1 MAGNYKIKIEP
12 ILNTASL
19 NKQLN
24 ETKQLKLS
32 SAGQSAGNSF
42 MSGFGRAVKERAK
55 YSIANFLIYGTQNAI
70 KDMVANVRELD
81 AAQTELKKVTDLSG
95 KSLAKFTD
103 EAYEVGSKVAKTGT
117 EIVQAST
124 EFAKMGKDTKTAL
137 QLSELASRFQ
147 NIADTEIDAAT
158 AAKFINSQLK
168 AFGNTSTLQKFTT
181 DFSKAERI
189 IDVTND
195 TANKF
200 AVGTNDLQ
208 NALTKT
214 GSALSV
220 AGNTFEQTIGLVTA
234 GTEIMVGQPAKVGRG
249 LRSIAINIANLAR
262 ENEYFEAANGKVKI
276 ALQDSNGEMLST
288 YDIMAKLAE
297 KWGTLNETEQTAIA
311 TSLAGKTQFEVFAN
325 VMKNW
330 ATAANVVD
338 NAAKA
343 NGSSLKENEK
353 YLDSIEGKLQ
363 SFQSAWEQLSY
374 HVMNSDF
381 LKGVIDLGTD
391 LIKVLDTLV
400 QKIGTLPTLIGLIGT
415 AFGGLKLFKFAEGLL
430 TIGTAAE
437 TAAEGVE
444 AVAEAS
450 AVASGVKGLGGLKSI
465 IGFLSNPLVIG
476 GIAAL
481 GVALGSIAFE
491 KYFSLGNSIERLNE
505 YQDKLKEVSSEI
517 EQLQEKRGTDE
528 GLTRAEALHLN
539 VLLAE
544 ERSLERQVELEKQRV
559 QNAFKKDIK
568 TSRKGETGLPQISAY
583 QSARTAELDIYK
595 QMEEKQRMIDDARK
609 KLGYA
614 YATNNQKDIERYKN
628 VLEVFDKELTKLDSQ
643 RTKFSSEVASTSA
656 ELLSYWE
663 QVVGSVDYSKLTSE
677 EQDAFNDLHKNVVT
691 SQLDIENLQS
701 DYNDFATII
710 NSTIDSLGYD
720 SIDIFSGIDFSKI
733 TTLDDLI
740 TTIKENLKS
749 LDGDK
754 EITFSVRDKDGNIEE
769 ITKKVSELDDK
780 DIQSIISF
788 NAEGVEEVESKK
800 EEASKDTTA
809 IVDVVQEGAE
819 TVKSTISG
827 VADNNY
833 QATVNVS
840 EKGAG
845 SVQSTI
851 DGIKGKDVVV
861 NIIKKVTEKFFAE
874 GKRKGEP
881 GGVAWLGDE
890 GTKANPKPELV
901 VGEDGAYLAGMDG
914 WELYNLKA
922 SDTVYSYDETKKL
935 LNGSQSFEG
944 AVEKIPRYKKGK
956 KKKKSV
962 KKSQGLKS
970 ASSSK
975 KSKRKTTQ
983 KKASKKTKEKWEK
996 QFNKELDTLKHKA
1009 KVNHWSDKKYQQEYN
1024 KLYNKYY
1031 TKATKDQLW
1040 DYEESEADYL
1050 NKVATDIFEKQ
1061 IDDMTPEGLQAFI
1074 NSVNQSAD
1082 LSQDDRDELIEKATE
1097 AANKVG
1103 HDRAEKEFNR
1113 RMGLISATGTGGLTG
1128 LVKDIQANQYLS
1140 AEEKKDAIAEAYQT
1154 AAEYNLKEYKNG
1166 KATRDQILQNIE
1178 DYYKTRGEYDETYY
1192 KMLNELREA
1201 DKEKE
1206 LKRLQDLQEAQDNKL
1221 TLAQKYIQKEL
1232 DATKKQIE
1240 AEKEEADQLERLTE
1254 LEKDLAQAKSKKIR
1268 VYREGVG
1275 FVYERDTE
1283 AIEKATKALNDYERS
1298 LEKSPLEQRA
1308 EELQELLDL
1317 FDELGND
1324 SNIKE
1329 LELLLGIG
1337 NISDLTGGLTTGS
1350 DVNSWANWIRSV
1362 YASSTGY
1369 ADLIKKFG
1377 DSADIDA
1384 WLTAN
1389 GGLNVSD
1396 SVIAEYIKNH
1406 SFASGTLSAKGGL
1419 SLLGENGAELAWLN
1433 KGDSVYSNAIS
1444 RNLMEW
1450 GRYTPAQVINK
1461 AKNSSAQIF
1470 NFDKIVLPNVHNAN
1484 DFYRELQNLPNK
1496 ALQQSTRRR

>member
-1 MAGNYKIKIEP
+1 
-12 ILNTASL
+12 
-19 NKQLN
+19 
-24 ETKQLKLS
+24 
-32 SAGQSAGNSF
+32 
-42 MSGFGRAVKERAK
+42 
-55 YSIANFLIYGTQNAI
+55 
-70 KDMVANVRELD
+70 
-81 AAQTELKKVTDLSG
+81 
-95 KSLAKFTD
+95 
-103 EAYEVGSKVAKTGT
+103 
-117 EIVQAST
+117 
-124 EFAKMGKDTKTAL
+124 
-137 QLSELASRFQ
+137 
-147 NIADTEIDAAT
+147 
-158 AAKFINSQLK
+158 
-168 AFGNTSTLQKFTT
+168 
-181 DFSKAERI
+181 
-189 IDVTND
+189 
-195 TANKF
+195 
-200 AVGTNDLQ
+200 
-208 NALTKT
+208 
-214 GSALSV
+214 
-220 AGNTFEQTIGLVTA
+220 
-234 GTEIMVGQPAKVGRG
+234 MVGQPARVGRG
-249 LRSIAINIANLAR
+249 LRTIAINLSKMAKESAT
-262 ENEYFEAANGKVKI
+262 FEAANGKVNI
-276 ALQDSNGEMLST
+276 SLQKENGEMRST
-288 YDIMAKLAE
+288 YEILQQLGE
-297 KWGTLNETEQTAIA
+297 VWGTLNETEQTSIA
-311 TSLAGKTQFEVFAN
+311 TTIAGKTQFETFAN
-325 VMKNW
+325 IMKNW
-330 ATAANVVD
+330 GTAAKVVD
-338 NAAKA
+338 EATKA

-374 HVMNSDF
+374 HVINSDF

-450 AVASGVKGLGGLKSI
+450 AVASGAKGLGGLKSI

-491 KYFSLGNSIERLNE
+491 KYFSLGSSIERLNE

-809 IVDVVQEGAE
+809 IVHVAQEGAQ
-819 TVKSTISG
+819 TVSKVIQDASKDQDT
-827 VADNNY
+827 
-833 QATVNVS
+833 TVHVKES
-840 EKGAG
+840 GAG
-845 SVQSTI
+845 SVRSTI
-851 DGIKGKDVVV
+851 DALTKPVTTIV
-861 NIIKKVTEKFFAE
+861 NIVKNVTTKQSAK
-874 GKRKGEP
+874 GKRKGEQ
-881 GGVAWLGDE
+881 GGLSWLGDE
-890 GTKANPKPELV
+890 GSAQNPKPELV
-901 VGEDGAYLAGMDG
+901 VGENGAYLAGTGG
-914 WELYNLKA
+914 WELYNLKS
-922 SDTVYSYDETKKL
+922 SDTVYTASQTKKL
-935 LNGSQSFEG
+935 LDGSQIFSGSVGEL
-944 AVEKIPRYKKGK
+944 PRFKKGK
-956 KKKKSV
+956 KAKKKATAATNANVAKAQAKV
-962 KKSQGLKS
+962 KNAK
-970 ASSSK
+970 SK
-975 KSKRKTTQ
+975 KAK
-983 KKASKKTKEKWEK
+983 KKAKKNLEKLKKKRDKTRDAFDKEVEK
-996 QFNKELDTLKHKA
+996 LKHKA
-1009 KVNHWSDKKYQQEYN
+1009 KVNHWTDAKYQSEYK
-1024 KLYNKYY
+1024 KLYNKYQAYLSDDQSDDY
-1031 TKATKDQLW
+1031 TESRE
-1040 DYEESEADYL
+1040 DYENERDTSAFKEQAENIL
-1050 NKVATDIFEKQ
+1050 NQQDLANFISAVNANDNLSDDEKK
-1061 IDDMTPEGLQAFI
+1061 EL
-1074 NSVNQSAD
+1074 V
-1082 LSQDDRDELIEKATE
+1082 QDAG
-1097 AANKVG
+1097 NKFYTS
-1103 HDRAEKEFNR
+1103 EFNR
-1113 RMGLISATGTGGLTG
+1113 RIGTIGHGENVG
-1128 LVKDIQANQYLS
+1128 NLVNSIQNNEYLN
-1140 AEEKKDAIAEAYQT
+1140 AKEKQDLIAETYKT
-1154 AAEYNLKEYKNG
+1154 SVEYNLKEYKNG
-1166 KATRDQILQNIE
+1166 KATREQILADIE
-1178 DYYKTRGEYDETYY
+1178 NYYKTRGEYDETYY
-1192 KMLNELREA
+1192 KMLDELREA

-1206 LKRLQDLQEAQDNKL
+1206 LKRLEDLQKVQDNSL
-1221 TLAQKYIQKEL
+1221 SLAQKYVRRELNLVQKQI
-1232 DATKKQIE
+1232 DAT
-1240 AEKEEADQLERLTE
+1240 KEEADQLERLTE
-1254 LEKDLAQAKSKKIR
+1254 LEKELTNAKSKKIR

-1275 FVYERDTE
+1275 FVYERDVE
-1283 AIEKATKALNDYERS
+1283 AIEKAEKALDDYKSS
-1298 LEKSPLEQRA
+1298 LNKTPLEERA
-1308 EELQELLDL
+1308 EELQAILDL
-1317 FDELGND
+1317 FDEIGDNSAIRD
-1324 SNIKE
+1324 
-1329 LELLLGIG
+1329 LEVLLGVG
-1337 NISDLTGGLTTGS
+1337 NLSELTGGIDTNSSLS
-1350 DVNSWANWIRSV
+1350 SWATWIS
-1362 YASSTGY
+1362 ALFAKKSGLS
-1369 ADLIKKFG
+1369 DLISKLN
-1377 DSADIDA
+1377 DVSTSDLDA
-1384 WLTAN
+1384 WLTAS
-1389 GGLNVSD
+1389 GGTQISD
-1396 SVIAEYIKNH
+1396 ALLAQYIGNH
-1406 SFASGTLSAKGGL
+1406 SFASGTISAPGGL
-1419 SLLGENGAELAWLN
+1419 SRVAERLGGELVWLG
-1433 KGDSVYSNAIS
+1433 KGDSVYSNAVS

-1450 GRYTPAQVINK
+1450 GRYNPAQVM
-1461 AKNSSAQIF
+1461 NSNNSASTQVF
-1470 NFDKIVLPNVHNAN
+1470 NFDQIVLPNVYNAN

-1496 ALQQSTRRR
+1496 ALQQSARRA